1 LCTHKPLGVWTGPQR
16 EKARPA
22 GGGREPNGPGESGG
36 EGRMVETEKPPVRVG
51 SKLEEQVH
59 EQHERAHYQH
69 KGHEFDM
76 RFHPRYLHFYPPV
89 HLLHLRLA

>member
-1 LCTHKPLGVWTGPQR
+1 LCTHRPLGVWTGPQR

-22 GGGREPNGPGESGG
+22 EGGREPNGPGESGG
-36 EGRMVETEKPPVRVG
+36 EGRMVETEKPPVRRVG

-76 RFHPRYLHFYPPV
+76 RFHPR
-89 HLLHLRLA
+89 